1 MGRLLHPVCAGIL
14 AELISSPGMVGA
26 RLGVIGMVGR
36 RGRGGWSASALRGAP
51 PRSNLPT
58 MSQYPAFGANPRER
72 KTVLPVKRI
81 GGRLKQALDLM
92 VWGTGERRYLP
103 DNEAAAIAGLN
114 VISIRNALQK
124 PHVLAYYKQQRELLR
139 SRESAANIHRLCEI
153 RDAADNMPAVN
164 AIRVLESLDEEGLMR
179 RSTDLPT
186 PGICIRIVSG
196 PPAQPIDVT
205 PQAKP
210 LPAHSEPSERFFKP
224 LK

>member
-1 MGRLLHPVCAGIL
+1 MDGRLLHHLVIVVRVRRHIG
-14 AELISSPGMVGA
+14 ELISSPGMVGA
-26 RLGVIGMVGR
+26 RLSVIGMVGR
-36 RGRGGWSASALRGAP
+36 RGRGGWTASALRGTP

-92 VWGTGERRYLP
+92 VWGNGERRYLP

-114 VISIRNALQK
+114 VVSIRNALHK
-124 PHVLAYYKQQRELLR
+124 PHVLAYYKQQREVLR

-164 AIRVLESLDEEGLMR
+164 AIRALEGMDEAGLMR
-179 RSTDLPT
+179 RATDT
-186 PGICIRIVSG
+186 APGISIVIRHE
-196 PPAQPIDVT
+196 PQPIDVT
-205 PQAKP
+205 PKAP
-210 LPAHSEPSERFFKP
+210 LIDAGEPEPGRR
-224 LK
+224 